1 MPQETE
7 LKRENM
13 KKNNVNGSG
22 IRLTNRNMA
31 IVAGLSLCAVMGA
44 GFAIGNGSMMANAEI
59 SSANDV
65 VSTPTAEMSHDG
77 DNTPSDPILS
87 VSNEYPKTGDTITYS
102 ISQQVGTLGENLDA
116 RYSSF
121 VLSNEYDEEKLDLS
135 KSTATLYR
143 VDADGDQTMLPNA
156 GTFHAED
163 GVMSYELNEDT
174 LRYMPLEG
182 ETYRLDYTAYVKD
195 GVAEEEVEQEQKDE
209 TGASDADAKKQQSGT
224 DKKAQSKPQAPV
236 SIKTTAQSTVKT
248 EGASEASSKQSAP
261 TTVNATSEKPEVYA
275 SSDYGNNAVF
285 NAANTTIKTDHS
297 YVNTSET
304 IKVTVTYALEESGDN
319 LTLDYIDQSFT
330 GASDGLVIQPDTM
343 TAKIG
348 DESVS
353 GAKMDSNGRI
363 TLTGTELEAGS
374 TLVLS
379 YDIKCGEKNTDINGH
394 EFRVLSTLH
403 ASTGWTGN
411 DFVLETGDITISNP
425 TLKASVQNS
434 TGTPS
439 AGDVVDQTITLSV
452 NGGTGTTAYN
462 PVMTI
467 TTADAEGAF
476 PAGFEYTEV
485 TSETGTVNFD
495 ATSGTITV
503 TANELTS
510 GSPVVVK
517 AKLKVGDSTSVDLN
531 NVTLKTSA
539 SAVSDTTPDYNAS
552 NANASLT
559 VQEPKLSIKSSV
571 IIPVD
576 DTTVTDGPV
585 ADEGTESGDESG
597 TDTPTV
603 DSEQGTEGEGGEAS
617 KGEGVKLPDLSDLD
631 TSNNVINAGDRATV
645 LVDVN
650 NENANAT
657 AKNLAYADKLD
668 EASVEGGA
676 YIDTDSIHVLLGET
690 DITDKVTIETTD
702 ANDGCSGF
710 SVTGT
715 EDANIDMPRGSQHLY
730 VMYDVIAGTTRSNK
744 LRGVEI
750 KTDPSV
756 TCDNT
761 TKTNMTHADA
771 TIVVASSALVTN
783 LTSTKDEIA
792 IDDTTTYTL
801 TVQNRIDDEDSIARS
816 VVIAGNIADSSYET
830 GYTYVT
836 DSMKVYKV
844 SGKHAE
850 DVTDSVKVTWTEGK
864 QFVIETGEDLKAVT
878 SAQIA
883 ADKGTASGDTT
894 DGSTD
899 VDTDAA
905 TDSTTDNGGAEATGE
920 DTQTPAIDVDGIAQ
934 SLREGYIVTFDGTTE
949 NMPAESYSN
958 TLSTSA
964 VTSADNAAYSTAY
977 NDILFTGREREDP
990 PVPGNGSYSDDLV
1003 LTEGE
1008 GGAGGAA
1015 GGSLSQT
1022 GGLSET
1028 GTVVGIGA
1036 IGTALAGAFYA
1047 LRKRILG
1054 K

>member
-1 MPQETE
+1 
-7 LKRENM
+7 M

-59 SSANDV
+59 SSADDV
-65 VSTPTAEMSHDG
+65 VSTPSVVTSYDG
-77 DNTPSDPILS
+77 DNTPSDPVLS

-102 ISQQVGTLGENLDA
+102 ISQQVGTLGKSLDA

-143 VDADGDQTMLPNA
+143 VDADGNQTMLPNA
-156 GTFHAED
+156 GTFHAD
-163 GVMSYELNEDT
+163 GGVMSYELNEDT

-195 GVAEEEVEQEQKDE
+195 GVAEEEPEQEHESKDAASAAQK
-209 TGASDADAKKQQSGT
+209 GATS

-236 SIKTTAQSTVKT
+236 SIKTTAQSTIKT
-248 EGASEASSKQSAP
+248 DGASEASSKQSAP
-261 TTVNATSEKPEVYA
+261 MTVNATGEKPEVYA

-285 NAANTTIKTDHS
+285 NAANTTIRTNKS

-304 IKVTVTYALEESGDN
+304 IKVTVTYTLEESGDN
-319 LTLDYIDQSFT
+319 MTLDYIDQSFT

-343 TAKIG
+343 TAEID

-363 TLTGTELEAGS
+363 TLTGTEFEAGS

-403 ASTGWTGN
+403 ASTGWTGS
-411 DFVLETGDITISNP
+411 DFVLETGDVTISNP
-425 TLKASVQNS
+425 TLKAFVQNS

-439 AGDVVDQTITLSV
+439 AGDVVDQTITLNV

-467 TTADAEGAF
+467 TTGDADGAF

-510 GSPVVVK
+510 GSPIVVK
-517 AKLKVGDSTSVDLN
+517 AKLKVGESTSVDLN

-559 VQEPKLSIKSSV
+559 VQEPNLSINSSV

-576 DTTVTDGPV
+576 DTTVTDGS
-585 ADEGTESGDESG
+585 ATDDGGTEGDG
-597 TDTPTV
+597 TDAPSV
-603 DSEQGTEGEGGEAS
+603 DDEQGADGEGGEATED
-617 KGEGVKLPDLSDLD
+617 EGVKLPDLSDLD

-645 LVDVN
+645 LVDIN

-657 AKNLAYADKLD
+657 AKNISYTDKLD

-690 DITDKVTIETTD
+690 DITDQVTIETTD

-710 SVTGT
+710 SVSGT
-715 EDANIDMPRGSQHLY
+715 EDAKIDMPRGSQHLY

-761 TKTNMTHADA
+761 TRTNMTHADA

-783 LTSTKDEIA
+783 LTSTKNEIA

-816 VVIAGNIADSSYET
+816 VVIAGNIADSTYET

-836 DSMKVYKV
+836 DSMKVYRV
-844 SGKHAE
+844 SGKQAE
-850 DVTDSVKVTWTEGK
+850 DVTDAVKVTWTDGK

-899 VDTDAA
+899 AGADTTTDG
-905 TDSTTDNGGAEATGE
+905 TDSNENADATGE
-920 DTQTPAIDVDGIAQ
+920 ETQAPAVDVDGIAQ

-1003 LTEGE
+1003 MTEGE